1 MVNADVPMECS
12 TKRVRMFCCSR
23 RRNGTISTVSRACP
37 EVKDLE
43 PQEKNIQ
50 LQREMLWADGK
61 MKGGS
66 SISFQS
72 FRSSG
77 EGDGT
82 TWQKNAT
89 MKRENMVR
97 EIKIDKTVTG
107 PGSMT
112 ERGGASW
119 TERGDVKSMIQAD
132 RELLERYLRL

>member
-1 MVNADVPMECS
+1 MECS

-37 EVKDLE
+37 EVKNLE

-50 LQREMLWADGK
+50 REILWADGK
-61 MKGGS
+61 MKCGS

-82 TWQKNAT
+82 TWKKTAT
-89 MKRENMVR
+89 MKREHMVR
-97 EIKIDKTVTG
+97 KIKIEKTVTG

-112 ERGGASW
+112 ETGVASW
-119 TERGDVKSMIQAD
+119 TETDDVKSMIEAD
-132 RELLERYLRL
+132 RELLERFLGW